1 MLCIIDKKMERNIK
15 LFNLYS
21 LFTGQLFVGTTQ
33 VLFLTFKGFS
43 FTEIMFI
50 STITGIC
57 SVLLEI
63 PSGMIA
69 DKIGYKKCINFG
81 LLITIMGNV
90 TIILAGNF
98 IYIFFYSILTAIG
111 SSAISGADYALLYE
125 SLKKMGRAEQFKEI
139 IRKIKSN
146 KMYFTAVITIFSGV
160 LYKTNEYLPFVCTT
174 MICVLALGVSMMFT
188 DVEKTEKE
196 ELKLTEYFELSVSA
210 VKSNK
215 RLQWLFVAGALF
227 GVLFLNQNILLQQYM
242 NDIGLNVALFG
253 VVFFI
258 YNLITAF
265 ISKRS
270 GKLEKIFGENTKCAF
285 TLLIVI
291 CFIAAGILRSY
302 IGIALLALCRISIAT
317 INPIMDAEVNEQIN
331 SAYRATLLSFYN
343 AFSTVADS
351 IASPIIGTTIEK
363 SGIFN
368 TYMIIGGVSIFFVL
382 YLLTEKV

>member
-1 MLCIIDKKMERNIK
+1 
-15 LFNLYS
+15 
-21 LFTGQLFVGTTQ
+21 
-33 VLFLTFKGFS
+33 
-43 FTEIMFI
+43 
-50 STITGIC
+50 
-57 SVLLEI
+57 
-63 PSGMIA
+63 
-69 DKIGYKKCINFG
+69 
-81 LLITIMGNV
+81 
-90 TIILAGNF
+90 
-98 IYIFFYSILTAIG
+98 
-111 SSAISGADYALLYE
+111 
-125 SLKKMGRAEQFKEI
+125 
-139 IRKIKSN
+139 
-146 KMYFTAVITIFSGV
+146 
-160 LYKTNEYLPFVCTT
+160 
-174 MICVLALGVSMMFT
+174 MMFT